1 MENKTFDPMAA
12 PLSEVLDWL
21 AEKDGWRQ
29 PKPGDK
35 DFLFTGQVMGVWVH
49 PCRRSVY
56 THPITLDRLAWMLDD
71 TVGVSLYKL
80 PRVGV
85 CDARWTAHAWSRGLF
100 NISTPD
106 RKCPTA
112 IESLARVVAA
122 VLMRAQPWN

>member
-21 AEKDGWRQ
+21 AERDKWRRGECTYNDGS
-29 PKPGDK
+29 
-35 DFLFTGQVMGVWVH
+35 VH
-49 PCRRSVY
+49 AGWLRDDPDQFCPV
-56 THPITLDRLAWMLDD
+56 HPITLDRLAGMLDD
-71 TVGVSLYKL
+71 TVGVSLYKF

-100 NISTPD
+100 YISTPD

-122 VLMRAQPWN
+122 VLMRA